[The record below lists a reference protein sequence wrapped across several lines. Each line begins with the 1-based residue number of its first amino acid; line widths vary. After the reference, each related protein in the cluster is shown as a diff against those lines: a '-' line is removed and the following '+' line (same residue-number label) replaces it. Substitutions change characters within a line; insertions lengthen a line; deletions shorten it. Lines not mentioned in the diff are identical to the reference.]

1 MSRARERLLES
12 YNVELSFI
20 REMGGEFASEFSKIA
35 RRLDLRE
42 FECRD
47 PYVERLLE
55 GFAFL
60 AARVR
65 LKVEEEFPNFT
76 QYLMQIVYPHLLAP
90 TPSMAVVELQP
101 NLDEG
106 SLEEGYVVPRGTVL
120 SSVMRRGEQTACQF
134 TSASDVA
141 LWPIS
146 IADAEYLPTTA
157 ALSSLGVPG
166 VRGAKA
172 GVRLT
177 LKASLDLNFA
187 DLAIDRLRLFIKG
200 AEGLPMQIYER
211 LVAHGMR
218 VIVRPARSRS
228 IGHVIDGRR
237 AIRPVGFADEEA
249 LLPYGPRSFQGY
261 RLLHEYFALPQRYMF
276 VDLAEIGPGLR
287 NCQGSEVDIFVLFD
301 EPNRELEG
309 NIDKTRFALFGTPV
323 INLFEMRLDRVFL
336 NNRDPE
342 LHIVPNRVKPLDY
355 EIFDIQE
362 VHGIGTSAK
371 TEVAFQ
377 PFYAVHDRTDLRA
390 ERAYYALRREPRL
403 VTRKRRN
410 ANDRLTEYVGS
421 EVYISLVDANEAPYR
436 HDLRQLGIRALC
448 TNRDLPTRLVL
459 GGKKTDFTLQTGA
472 PVEAIRCLAGPT
484 PPRESIAIEGV
495 AWQLISHLSLNYLS
509 LGGDDAHA
517 NASAL
522 SEMLSLYA
530 RASGAR
536 MNRSEMGLTAL
547 SARPVVERVPIPGPI
562 AFGRGLEV
570 KLTFDEARFEGTGL
584 FLLGAVLEQFFAGY
598 VSINSFTRT
607 VIRSNG
613 RGEVMRWPMRIGR
626 RETL

>member
-1 MSRARERLLES
+1 MSQARERLLER
-12 YNVELSFI
+12 YNSELGFV
-20 REMGGEFASEFSKIA
+20 REMGGEFASEFGKIA
-35 RRLDLRE
+35 RRLELRE

-76 QYLMQIVYPHLLAP
+76 QYLMQVVHPHMLAP
-90 TPSMAVVELQP
+90 TPSMAVVQLQP
-101 NLDEG
+101 KLDEG
-106 SLEEGYVVPRGTVL
+106 SLEEGYVVPRGTAL

-134 TSASDVA
+134 TTSSDVA

-146 IADAEYLPTTA
+146 ITDAEYLPTTA
-157 ALSSLGVPG
+157 ALTSLGVQG
-166 VRGAKA
+166 ARGAKA

-177 LKASLDLNFA
+177 LKTSLDLPFSA
-187 DLAIDRLRLFIKG
+187 LPLDSLRLFIRG
-200 AEGLPMQIYER
+200 AEGLPSQIYER
-211 LVAHGMR
+211 LVAHGVR
-218 VIVRPARSRS
+218 VVVRPAGSRS
-228 IGHVIDGRR
+228 VGHVIDGRE

-261 RLLHEYFALPQRYMF
+261 RLLHEYFAMPQRYMF
-276 VDLAEIGPGLR
+276 VDLINIRPGLR
-287 NCQGSEVDIFVLFD
+287 EYHGQELEIFVLFD
-301 EPNRELEG
+301 EADRALEG
-309 NIDKTRFALFGTPV
+309 NVDKTRFALFCTPV

-336 NNRDPE
+336 NDREPE
-342 LHIVPNRVKPLDY
+342 LHVVPNRVKPLDY
-355 EIFDIQE
+355 EIFDILK
-362 VHGIGTSAK
+362 VAGIGTSAK
-371 TEVAFQ
+371 TEMTFQ
-377 PFYAVHDRTDLRA
+377 PFYAVHDRTDLMA

-403 VTRKRRN
+403 VTRKRRS
-410 ANDRLTEYVGS
+410 ANDRLTDYVGG

-436 HDLRQLGIRALC
+436 HDLRQLGIRGLC

-459 GGKKTDFTLQTGA
+459 GVEKTDFTLQTGA

-484 PPRESIAIEGV
+484 PPRESIAAAGV

-509 LGGDDAHA
+509 LGGEDEHA
-517 NASAL
+517 NAGAL

-530 RASGAR
+530 RASGALD
-536 MNRSEMGLTAL
+536 NRSESGLMAL
-547 SARPVVERVPIPGPI
+547 STRPVIERVPVPGPI

-570 KLTFDEARFEGTGL
+570 SLTFDEARFEGIGF

-607 VIRSNG
+607 VIRSNE

-626 RETL
+626 RGTL